1 VQAYFAE
8 VSVQAIS
15 LRTDGIV
22 RTVTS
27 WDLLQDKFTLSA
39 NQLIEIKLASYSFK
53 CDANRKYDQTV
64 ERNTV
69 AEFSQYIDYE
79 GTRIASLQRP
89 FNSQTTR
96 IAARD
101 SS

>member
-1 VQAYFAE
+1 LHAYFAE

-53 CDANRKYDQTV
+53 CIA
-64 ERNTV
+64 
-69 AEFSQYIDYE
+69 QYIDYE
-79 GTRIASLQRP
+79 GTRIALLQRP
-89 FNSQTTR
+89 FNSQTTT

-101 SS
+101 SF